1 MILNEVGILDLIKII
16 TKNGNKFILIP
27 GIWLMSNLCGGE
39 DTPNYELIKDATL
52 WLVKIVIEKRDP
64 DILEAAL
71 MAISDLTESGVNKW
85 NVIQCL
91 IDSGCLIKLI
101 SLLKYVYFF
110 VHNQSINF
118 NLLKFC
124 SI

>member
-1 MILNEVGILDLIKII
+1 
-16 TKNGNKFILIP
+16 
-27 GIWLMSNLCGGE
+27 
-39 DTPNYELIKDATL
+39 
-52 WLVKIVIEKRDP
+52 
-64 DILEAAL
+64 